1 MTHYVTTSVVSTQN
15 GANYLQTSVKNK
27 LIKVKIN
34 PGKPSLRTSSGSACL
49 WKVAQRSETYVK
61 QKHMDVESDF
71 WIKLATER
79 REVLMWLA
87 VAFGDRPFTVR
98 ALIEIVLKDENE
110 PIKPEALKLLKSN
123 RNTFANRKITL

>member
-1 MTHYVTTSVVSTQN
+1 
-15 GANYLQTSVKNK
+15 
-27 LIKVKIN
+27 
-34 PGKPSLRTSSGSACL
+34 
-49 WKVAQRSETYVK
+49 
-61 QKHMDVESDF
+61 MDVESDF